1 MIADP
6 IRVGILLNQKEVRFE
21 SSAPVALYHTSRLLR
36 AVPAG
41 DAFRIWLGDGGKKE
55 AEPGW
60 YVQVGAFRQMSSV
73 ENCKKI
79 LAGLTTE
86 EPVVQKSS
94 NKRFFLVR
102 FGPYTS
108 LSEAGAVKDL
118 LRMNQFPDAYLLST
132 EHVPDRHP
140 RLYLITSEYDK
151 YALSDTILTMKSNAP
166 ISVDG
171 NRYRGTIEIRIN
183 GNRFNVINELPMEDY
198 LKGVVPAELSGSLYP
213 ALEALKAQ
221 AVAARTYVYYNRGQF
236 RSLGFDTCAT
246 QSCQVYQ
253 GMDVE
258 QELTNQAIEETKGLI
273 LTKDGKPINALFTAI
288 CGGQTEN
295 VEDVFSGGPVS
306 YLRSVPCEGG
316 TGEWEQARF
325 ASVQQLP
332 DTSSPYYRRIYLGIS
347 RMLALNLLPTD
358 MLERLNQPATPED
371 INTLMTKT
379 GDYLGLSLHSTSP
392 WPVNLRPL
400 GRKLAEGLF
409 HTDDPDELLYAEILV
424 QPLVDRPANLV
435 DIVALCS
442 AMLEQ
447 MDGQVV
453 DLLRFKVVDSGFM
466 KDPPVPIVV
475 LQDSGQGE
483 IPLESGRLRLGDR
496 ARLLEVGDTVAALI
510 IIAPESQ
517 EDLHDSFVSS
527 YRWYRYWTREQ
538 LESKIQ
544 AFARV
549 GKLTDIAVEKTTE
562 SGRVTA
568 LRVTGSR
575 GSKVIHGLKVRWAL
589 GGKEMKFKLFPRRD
603 KEGNLLGIYLK
614 GTAWGHGVGM
624 CQVGAYGMAM
634 KGATFQE
641 ILTHYYTGV
650 AIEHIDN

>member
-1 MIADP
+1 MADP
-6 IRVGILLNQKEVRFE
+6 IRVGILLNQKEVRFS
-21 SSAPVALYHTSRLLR
+21 SSAPIALYHTSRLLR

-41 DAFRIWLGDGGKKE
+41 ESFRVWLGDGGTKE
-55 AEPGW
+55 ADPGW
-60 YVQVGAFRQMSSV
+60 YVQVGAFRKMTSV
-73 ENCKKI
+73 ENCKEI
-79 LAGLTTE
+79 LAGLTSE
-86 EPVVQKSS
+86 EPVVQQSS

-132 EHVPDRHP
+132 EQVPDKHP
-140 RLYLITSEYDK
+140 RLYLITTQYDK
-151 YALSDTILTMKSNAP
+151 YSLSDSIVTMKSNAP

-171 NRYRGTIEIRIN
+171 KRYRGTIEIRIN

-198 LKGVVPAELSGSLYP
+198 LKGVVPAELSGTLYP

-221 AVAARTYVYYNRGQF
+221 AIAARTYVHYNRGQF

-253 GMDVE
+253 GLDAE

-295 VEDVFSGGPVS
+295 VEDVFSGGPVP
-306 YLRSVPCEGG
+306 YLKSVPCEGG
-316 TGEWEQARF
+316 SGEWEQAKF
-325 ASVQQLP
+325 TSIQLP
-332 DTSSPYYRRIYLGIS
+332 PATSSPYYRRIYLGIA
-347 RMLALNLLPTD
+347 RMLALD
-358 MLERLNQPATPED
+358 MLPVDMLDRLNQPATPQD
-371 INTLMTKT
+371 IQTLLQRT
-379 GDYLGLSLHSTSP
+379 GDHLGLPLKSENQ
-392 WPVNLRPL
+392 WPVDLRSL
-400 GRKLAEGLF
+400 GSRLADILF
-409 HTDDPDELLYAEILV
+409 RSEDPDELLHAELLV
-424 QPLVDRPANLV
+424 QPLVDRPANVV
-435 DIVALCS
+435 DIVALCA

-447 MDGQVV
+447 MDGQAV
-453 DLLRFKVVDSGFM
+453 DLLRFKVVDEGFM
-466 KDPPVPIVV
+466 KDPPIPIVV

-483 IPLESGRLRLGDR
+483 TPLEHARLRLGDR
-496 ARLLEVGDTVAALI
+496 ARLLEVGDMVAALI

-517 EDLHDSFVSS
+517 EELHDSFVSS
-527 YRWYRYWTREQ
+527 YRWYCYWTREE

-549 GKLTDIAVEKTTE
+549 GKLKDIAVEKTTE

-589 GGKEMKFKLFPRRD
+589 GGKEMKFQLFKRLD
-603 KEGNLLGIYLK
+603 KDGNLLGVYLK

-634 KGATFQE
+634 KGATFRD

-650 AIEHIDN
+650 NIEHIGN